1 MKRGDIYKQMTQSMV
16 CTHGAKYQCYHLLI
30 TPTKHWIWF
39 PLIAIIYVSFFHF
52 PFNKLAFIVA
62 AKCQALATQDS
73 GPGSTPGMGIVMPA
87 GLAQSNS
94 AQLGE

>member
-30 TPTKHWIWF
+30 THTPTKHWIWF

-62 AKCQALATQDS
+62 TWECALDFFGFLMAKDNIWLKIYDEITLIF
-73 GPGSTPGMGIVMPA
+73 PG
-87 GLAQSNS
+87 
-94 AQLGE
+94 